1 MDWEQ
6 NIEPFNI
13 RASMMELAEDMEV
26 HEAKK
31 KNNFYSDKQRALFYC
46 YNMMKLWKA
55 GVSKRIAQAWAK
67 RLKKDPS

>member
-1 MDWEQ
+1 ME
-6 NIEPFNI
+6 
-13 RASMMELAEDMEV
+13 ELAEDMEV

>member
-13 RASMMELAEDMEV
+13 RASMMLAEDMEV